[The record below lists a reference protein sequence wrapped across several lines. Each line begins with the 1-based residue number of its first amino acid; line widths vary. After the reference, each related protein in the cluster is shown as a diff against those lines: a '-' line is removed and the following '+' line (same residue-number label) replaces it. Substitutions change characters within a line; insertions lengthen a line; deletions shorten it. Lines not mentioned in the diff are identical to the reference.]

1 MLNEALQNVT
11 VIGASGKMGSGIA
24 LLLLQEMTRL
34 DLEQGFKEVA
44 SQKQLNLVDRNQEAL
59 DGLKAYLSKQLTRY
73 AEKVLKADAALTD
86 LFVQKGL
93 TIANFTLELES
104 AKNSKMVFEAIFERL
119 DIKTK
124 LLLDLKEICSEETN
138 FFSNTSSIPISV
150 VEKEAGVEGRLIGFH
165 FYNPP
170 AVQKLV
176 ELISSDST
184 PQALQ
189 DMSMELGQ
197 RLRKVM
203 VPSNDIAGFIGNGH
217 FIRDGLYA
225 ISQIEE
231 LSKKVEPNEALYQI
245 NRITQD
251 FMVRPMGIFQLIDY
265 VGLDVFQMILNTMNT
280 YIEDEELSS
289 DMINMMIDQGVSGGQ
304 FHDGS
309 QKDGFLKYENHK
321 PVATYSLKEK
331 KYIRFDEGDWTEK
344 CDQELGSLSEKH
356 FPWKALSRDA
366 EKDAKLSTYFQ
377 SLFEMDSKGAKLA
390 QAYLLNSKKISENLV
405 KNSVAAHSEDVGKVL
420 MNGFFHLYAP
430 ENEMY

>member
-344 CDQELGSLSEKH
+344 CDQELGNFSEKH

-366 EKDAKLSTYFQ
+366 EKDVKLSTYFQ

>member
-86 LFVQKGL
+86 LFEQKGL